1 MLGRLKPKK
10 KRRRMKKKSIFT
22 PVKKKSKT
30 SAVRGGKTK
39 TKRGNRMKFTELKAL
54 IKNEAE
60 NKTRSFDESSEVLK
74 EKIFRINST
83 DLKSLIT
90 EVGVIPEDIGHDSTE
105 EKLFSKATDIVLAK
119 TLQELGLSASVN
131 KERANCAD
139 VIAKSNI
146 HDYTLVGDAKAF
158 RLSRTAKNQK
168 DFKVKSMVDWKGDN
182 DYSVLV
188 CPFYQYPKSNSQ
200 IYGQA
205 LDNNV
210 CLLSWEHLLLLL
222 EKDLKETKTLNLSNV
237 WNISDTLA
245 SKVTIKNKDRNT
257 NFHESGNQIICNDYG
272 INFNDLSDLLKL
284 CRSRIIQRGEEEI
297 EFWENKIEEIHSYSR
312 EQAIKELLSALKLRE
327 KISAIKKYIDSLKGD
342 K

>member
-1 MLGRLKPKK
+1 MNER
-10 KRRRMKKKSIFT
+10 KSIFT
-22 PVKKKSKT
+22 PAREKKKAT
-30 SAVRGGKTK
+30 AIHGGKIK
-39 TKRGNRMKFTELKAL
+39 MKRGKRMQFSELKEL
-54 IKNEAE
+54 IKAEAD
-60 NKTRSFDESSEVLK
+60 NTTRSFEDSSDVLK
-74 EKIFRINST
+74 EKIFRISIT

-139 VIAKSNI
+139 VVAKSNI
-146 HDYTLVGDAKAF
+146 HNYTLVADAKAF

-210 CLLSWEHLLLLL
+210 CLLSWEHLLLFLD
-222 EKDLKETKTLNLSNV
+222 KGLKESKTLSLSKV
-237 WNISDTLA
+237 WNISDTLS
-245 SKVTIKNKDRNT
+245 SKVTIKDKDRNT
-257 NFHESGNQIICNDYG
+257 NFHESGNQIICNEYG
-272 INFNDLSDLLKL
+272 IKFSDLSDLLRL
-284 CRSRIIQRGEEEI
+284 CRNKIVQRGEEEI
-297 EFWENKIEEIHSYSR
+297 KFWEKKIEEIETYSK
-312 EQAIKELLSALKLRE
+312 EQAIKELLSALKLRQ
-327 KISAIKKYIDSLKGD
+327 KISAIKKYIDSLNGEK
-342 K
+342 

>member
-1 MLGRLKPKK
+1 MR
-10 KRRRMKKKSIFT
+10 
-22 PVKKKSKT
+22 
-30 SAVRGGKTK
+30 
-39 TKRGNRMKFTELKAL
+39 FTELSEI
-54 IKNEAE
+54 IKKESE
-60 NKTRSFDESSEVLK
+60 NKAHSFDESSDVLK
-74 EKIFRINST
+74 EMIFRVNLN
-83 DLKSLIT
+83 DLKSIIT
-90 EVGVIPEDIGHDSTE
+90 EVGVIPENIGHDSTE

-119 TLQELGLSASVN
+119 TLQELGLNASVN

-139 VIAKSNI
+139 VVAKSNI
-146 HDYTLVGDAKAF
+146 HGYTLVGDAKAF

-222 EKDLKETKTLNLSNV
+222 ENNLKESNKINLSKI

-245 SKVTIKNKDRNT
+245 SKVTIKDKDKNT
-257 NFHESGNQIICNDYG
+257 NFHESGNILICKEYG
-272 INFNDLSDLLKL
+272 IKQSELDQLLKL
-284 CRSRIIQRGEEEI
+284 CRSKIVRRGEEEI
-297 EFWENKIEEIHSYSR
+297 LFWENKIKEIGAYSK

-327 KISAIKKYIDSLKGD
+327 KISSIKKYIESLRED
-342 K
+342 NDESSI